1 MFRTSRSRWLLIL
14 GVVALLLVGGLVL
27 FWQISQVVDIRP
39 MLGQGRVAEL
49 DAPPGFRVT
58 VYAEGLKNVRF
69 LALGPDGVLYAADR
83 GNDRIVALPD
93 ADGDGVVDEIRPFA
107 TGLNEPH
114 SLVWHKDAWYVGVPS
129 GVIRLRDTVGDG
141 LADEE
146 TALIDDYPS
155 SGHNTRTVEF
165 LPDGRMVV
173 SIGSTCNVCNEEDPR
188 RAAVVVYDPPIGDRA
203 TGEQIFAKGLRN
215 AVGLAIHPESGDLWA
230 TNNGR
235 DMLGDDLP
243 PENVYVVEEGG
254 DYGWPRCH
262 SGNLEDPEYGS
273 PGACEDVVQ
282 PVVEMQAHSA
292 PLALA
297 FYTSQLFPVE
307 YRDDLFIAFHG
318 SWNRSE
324 PTGYKVVRLAFENGQ
339 PAPQVEDFVTGF
351 LQADGSASGR
361 PTGLAVGA
369 DGALYISD
377 DKGGIVYRV
386 EYQ

>member
-1 MFRTSRSRWLLIL
+1 MIRSPRSRRLLTIF
-14 GVVALLLVGGLVL
+14 ALLLLGGLAL
-27 FWQISQVVDIRP
+27 YWQLSRIVDIRP

-58 VYAEGLKNVRF
+58 VFAEGLNNVRF
-69 LALGPDGVLYAADR
+69 LAVGPDAVLYAADR
-83 GNDRIVALPD
+83 GNSRIVALPD
-93 ADGDGVVDEIRPFA
+93 ADGNGVADEIRPFA
-107 TGLNEPH
+107 TGLNAPH

-129 GVIRLRDTVGDG
+129 GVIRLRDTDGDG

-146 TALIDDYPS
+146 TALIDDYPT

-173 SIGSTCNVCNEEDPR
+173 SIGSTCNVCNEDDPR
-188 RAAVVVYDPPIGDRA
+188 RAAIVVYDPPIGDRA
-203 TGEQIFAKGLRN
+203 GGEQIFATGLRN
-215 AVGLAIHPESGDLWA
+215 AVGLAIHPETGALWA

-243 PENVYVVEEGG
+243 PEAVYIVEEKG

-262 SGNLEDPEYGS
+262 NGEMEDPEYGFA
-273 PGACEDVVQ
+273 GACDGVEM
-282 PVVEMQAHSA
+282 PVVNMQAHSA

-297 FYTSQLFPVE
+297 FYAGDLFPAD
-307 YRDDLFIAFHG
+307 YQDDLFIAFHG

-324 PTGYKVVRLAFENGQ
+324 PTGYKVVRLPFENGQ
-339 PAPQVEDFVTGF
+339 PAAQVEDFISGW
-351 LQADGSASGR
+351 LHADGSASGR

-386 EYQ
+386 EYN

>member
-1 MFRTSRSRWLLIL
+1 MIRSPRSRRLLTIF
-14 GVVALLLVGGLVL
+14 ALLLLGGLAL
-27 FWQISQVVDIRP
+27 YWQASRIVDIRP

-49 DAPPGFRVT
+49 NAPPGFRVT
-58 VYAEGLKNVRF
+58 VFAEGLNNVRF
-69 LALGPDGVLYAADR
+69 LAVGPDAVLYAADR
-83 GNDRIVALPD
+83 GNNRIVALPD
-93 ADGDGVVDEIRPFA
+93 ADGNGVADEIRPFA
-107 TGLNEPH
+107 TDLNAPH

-129 GVIRLRDTVGDG
+129 GVVRLRDTDGDG

-146 TALIDDYPS
+146 TALIDDYPT

-173 SIGSTCNVCNEEDPR
+173 SIGSTCNVCNEDDPR
-188 RAAVVVYDPPIGDRA
+188 RAAIVVYDPPIGDRA
-203 TGEQIFAKGLRN
+203 SGEKIFATGLRN
-215 AVGLAIHPESGDLWA
+215 AVGLAIHPETGALWA

-243 PENVYVVEEGG
+243 PEAVYIVEEGG

-262 SGNLEDPEYGS
+262 NGEMEDPEYGFA
-273 PGACEDVVQ
+273 GACDGVEM
-282 PVVEMQAHSA
+282 PVVNMQAHSA

-297 FYTSQLFPVE
+297 FYTGDLFPTE
-307 YRDDLFIAFHG
+307 YQDDLFIAFHG

-324 PTGYKVVRLAFENGQ
+324 PTGYKVVRLPFENGQ
-339 PAPQVEDFVTGF
+339 PAAQVEDFISGW
-351 LQADGSASGR
+351 LHADGSASGR

-386 EYQ
+386 EYN